1 MLMVAVRTISGPAY
15 PEMIEEMDREL
26 TRVIDNFDCTVGI
39 EALCFANDI
48 SSELSILDLSIVDPQ
63 WFGAEQ
69 VE

>member
-1 MLMVAVRTISGPAY
+1 MLMVAARTIGGPAY
-15 PEMIEEMDREL
+15 LEMIKEMDREL
-26 TRVIDNFDCTVGI
+26 TKVINDFDCAVGI
-39 EALCFANDI
+39 EALHLANDI